1 MDWLRSHIARRG
13 CRWTQVW
20 SVIDQ
25 VTLDGIVRALLKVP
39 IVDDGSFSRD
49 SSDIIAGRWLDLDG

>member
-1 MDWLRSHIARRG
+1 MDWLRSHVARRG
-13 CRWTQVW
+13 RRWTQVR

-39 IVDDGSFSRD
+39 IVDDGSF
-49 SSDIIAGRWLDLDG
+49 A